1 MKFPRN
7 ELSSQDLLV
16 NILENVLKIPHSIV
30 SPLPGEPINLLFTW
44 KWFD

>member
-7 ELSSQDLLV
+7 ELSSQDLLM

-30 SPLPGEPINLLFTW
+30 SAFTGAH
-44 KWFD
+44 KFVVYLGVV

>member
-7 ELSSQDLLV
+7 ELSSQDLLM

-30 SPLPGEPINLLFTW
+30 STLPGAHKFVVYLGVV
-44 KWFD
+44 